1 MEQAFGVLT
10 QHGLAGAII
19 ILCVLAIVALS
30 NRLNGVSEKRL
41 TENRETLLTIAE
53 VNRTL
58 SSLKDAVAGLS
69 TSLSALTSTVQTMQ
83 ADSRAALG
91 QTQQVRDRIER
102 QIDQNGEHLRAIRS
116 AVEDTA
122 KDVDRLQAGIAAGR

>member
-1 MEQAFGVLT
+1 MEQAFGVLA

-30 NRLNGVSEKRL
+30 NRVNGISEKRL

-58 SSLKDAVAGLS
+58 ASLKDAVAGLS
-69 TSLSALTSTVQTMQ
+69 TSLSTLTSTTQTMQ

-91 QTQQVRDRIER
+91 QSQQVRDRIER
-102 QIDQNGEHLRAIRS
+102 QLELNGEHIRAIRN
-116 AVEDTA
+116 AVEETA
-122 KDVDRLQAGIAAGR
+122 KDVDRLKDGFSAGR